1 MNSVRDLPL
10 GSEGEDSLNE
20 EAGLTA
26 TVTGAPEFVMVTG
39 HDYAAR
45 RPTQRHAPMTR
56 LCGE

>member
-10 GSEGEDSLNE
+10 GIKEQNSLNE

-26 TVTGAPEFVMVTG
+26 TVTGPPEFVMVTG

-45 RPTQRHAPMTR
+45 RPTQRHALTR